1 MSLKIT
7 KVIVND
13 FISIGSAS
21 MEFENGVYLVK
32 GENRDKS
39 DFKDKSGDSSTI
51 SNGAG
56 KTTMFSA
63 LYQGLYNKNSKDTK
77 ATVVSV
83 NNAYTGKPYKIEVHL
98 ETGGDSYVIIN
109 DRNKNKIEILKNGE
123 GVAPKGI
130 SNQLVYIKNV
140 IGFDFQTFASLTFLN
155 SDSLNSII
163 DLTNKDNIVYQFFDI
178 ESLNKMEK
186 SIKKRRKLAEEDRI
200 GITSKLSVLEKQL
213 AVFDSTNVSD
223 LDALKSQ
230 ESLLE
235 RQLLEIEAK
244 YNSPKLNLLKESIE
258 NKITVRDNLASDKKK
273 VVQEADT
280 LKTQLEKL
288 KRGSCPTCGQ
298 KFSGSVK
305 EIEEKLE
312 KLRDTYKGLNDT
324 FTKAAQDLEAIRKTY
339 SDIIADLGAQKAD
352 VKNSLRNIQ
361 VKALV
366 EEDRAEQQQRLQASL
381 DSLASEKLELLEEL
395 PIVEADI
402 KAYDALIAIFKS
414 GAVVNEYLRKYR
426 VLLIKNFKELQK
438 FTSFDIDIKIRVSKG
453 KMTYTFIDDGVDKPF
468 TMLSA
473 GERTRV
479 SLMLLLATLKTIE
492 QLTNV
497 TVNYLVLDELLGVL
511 DEEGINFLKNVLATM
526 RKEKSV
532 YIITHHGEI
541 EDSFADGVIH
551 VIKEDNISRV
561 ER

>member
-1 MSLKIT
+1 MGLKIT

-13 FISIGSAS
+13 FISIGSAQ
-21 MEFENGVYLVK
+21 MEFKNGVYLVK
-32 GENRDKS
+32 GENRDKP
-39 DFKDKSGDSSTI
+39 DFKANSGESTTI

-63 LYQGLYNKNSKDTK
+63 VYQGLFNKNSKDSK
-77 ATVVSV
+77 ATVASV
-83 NNAYTGKPYKIEVHL
+83 NNAYTGKPYKVEVHI
-98 ETGGDSYVIIN
+98 EKDADIYIVVN
-109 DRNKNKIEILKNGE
+109 DRNKNKITITKNGDD
-123 GVAPKGI
+123 VSPKGI
-130 SNQLVYIKNV
+130 TNQLTYIKNV

-178 ESLNKMEK
+178 EALNKMEK
-186 SIKKRRKLAEEDRI
+186 SIKKRKKLTEDERI
-200 GITSKLSVLEKQL
+200 AITSKLSVLEKQL
-213 AVFDSTNVSD
+213 AVFNSTSNTD
-223 LDALKSQ
+223 LDVLKSQ

-235 RQLLEIEAK
+235 GRLADVESK
-244 YNSPKLNLLKESIE
+244 YNTPNLMAMKDSIS
-258 NKITVRDNLASDKKK
+258 NKGVIMEKYSMSKAQII
-273 VVQEADT
+273 QEADA
-280 LKTQLEKL
+280 LKKQLEKL
-288 KRGSCPTCGQ
+288 QKGTCPTCGQ

-305 EIEEKLE
+305 DIEDKLAE
-312 KLRDTYKGLNDT
+312 LRDSYKAMNDS
-324 FTKAAQDLEAIRKTY
+324 FTNAAVDLKDAQAAYETVIKELDDVKL
-339 SDIIADLGAQKAD
+339 DI
-352 VKNSLRNIQ
+352 KNSLRNIQ
-361 VKALV
+361 VSILV
-366 EEDRAEQQQRLQASL
+366 EEDRIAQQQKLQSSL
-381 DSLASEKLELLEEL
+381 DSLEDERQELLAEL

-426 VLLIKNFKELQK
+426 MLLIRNFKELQK
-438 FTSFDIDIKIRVSKG
+438 FTTFDIDIKIRVSKG
-453 KMTYTFIDDGVDKPF
+453 KMTYLFIDDGVEKPF

-526 RKEKSV
+526 RKEKSI

-541 EDSFADGVIH
+541 DDSFADGVIH
-551 VIKEDNISRV
+551 VIKENNISRV